1 MKKISIIAIA
11 LLTGV
16 FGACTVQ
23 ETLLS
28 DSSFTFRAVNG
39 DAPGT
44 KTVLEG
50 GKSVLWC
57 PNDQINVFYGKAS
70 GCFVSTNT
78 EVAATAVFKG
88 DLPGIKFSDTD
99 FFWAVYPYSRETTFD
114 GSAVTLTVPAVQTA
128 VEGTFADD
136 LFPSLALSSGTD
148 LTFYN
153 LCGGIK
159 FSLAIEGVK
168 YIVFSGND
176 SESLAGK
183 VRVVFNKDNKPIP
196 SESSS
201 TEKAITVNAPTEDG
215 YFKTDVW
222 YYLVSL
228 PRSLTK
234 GYQIALFGD
243 DDKLLDT
250 KEGGPASIERSVWGV
265 LSNLGKKPD
274 DPVNP

>member
-23 ETLLS
+23 ETLPS

-176 SESLAGK
+176 SEVLAGK
-183 VRVVFNKDNKPIP
+183 VKVVFNKDNKPIP
-196 SESSS
+196 GEQVSA
-201 TEKAITVNAPTEDG
+201 EKSVKVIAPEG
-215 YFKTDVW
+215 GPFKTGTW
-222 YYLVSL
+222 YYLVAL
-228 PRSLTK
+228 PRTLTD
-234 GYQIALFGD
+234 GYKIELYGD
-243 DDKLLDT
+243 DDKLIDT
-250 KEGGPASIERSVWGV
+250 KEGGPAQIERSVWGV